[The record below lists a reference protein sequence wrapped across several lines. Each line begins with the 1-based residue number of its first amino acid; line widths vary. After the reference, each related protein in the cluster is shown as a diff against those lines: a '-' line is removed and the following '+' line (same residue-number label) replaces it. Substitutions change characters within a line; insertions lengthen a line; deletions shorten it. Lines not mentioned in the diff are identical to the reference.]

1 MYDRTRT
8 EGFGAEVKR
17 RIMIGTYALS
27 AGYYD
32 AYYLKAQKLRRIIA
46 DDFRNA
52 FRQCDYIA
60 GPTSP
65 TSAFSL
71 EEKIDDPVSM
81 YLNDIFTIPVNLAGL
96 PAISIPVGFNRTG
109 LPIGLQLIGQ
119 YLDESGLLSMAYS
132 HQQVTDWHSKIPEV
146 FA

>member
-1 MYDRTRT
+1 
-8 EGFGAEVKR
+8 
-17 RIMIGTYALS
+17 MIGTYALS